1 MIRAIRNRYLAR
13 SAPGSADQ
21 VPKAR
26 RAAATARSTSS
37 GPATEISASTS
48 SVAGLTVLRTLPSL
62 PLSNSPSMNR
72 P

>member
-13 SAPGSADQ
+13 SLPGSADQ
-21 VPKAR
+21 SVKAA

-37 GPATEISASTS
+37 AVPRANSASTC
-48 SVAGLTVLRTLPSL
+48 SVAGLTVFSASL
-62 PLSNSPSMNR
+62 PEESTNWPPMKW